1 MWEWPLES
9 ATADLWFAGELLPVG
24 QERDVSE
31 GGEQRR
37 RALPLAGFTKNL
49 GVGGAGGVCG
59 PAWCVPGRDQFELRR
74 CVISARSS
82 DLKMPCW
89 RSSSNASVSF
99 C

>member
-1 MWEWPLES
+1 MWERPLES

-31 GGEQRR
+31 SGELRR
-37 RALPLAGFTKNL
+37 RTLALAGFTKNL

-59 PAWCVPGRDQFELRR
+59 PAWSVPGRDQLELRR
-74 CVISARSS
+74 SAISARSS

-89 RSSSNASVSF
+89 RSSSKASISF